1 MIRRFWLVPL
11 LAIGAVLLY
20 RRLRPSAA
28 SEATKGSWEFSGPMA
43 TAYDLLS
50 SLALDSLYKRI
61 ARRVIETI
69 PSGKVL
75 DVGCGPGR
83 LAVHL
88 AREAPGLTVTGID
101 ISPDMIALAMQRAT
115 ATNLTDRLDFQ
126 VADVGALPFPDNEF
140 DLVVSTLSLHHWPDP
155 VRGLAEIRR
164 VLKPNGQAYIYDL
177 ADWISR
183 LTHHGLPQSTVLA
196 EAPFVREAIG
206 TIWSV
211 GSVPVVTGFR
221 LGREK

>member
-1 MIRRFWLVPL
+1 MIRRSWLVPL
-11 LAIGAVLLY
+11 LAIGAILLY
-20 RRLRPSAA
+20 RRLRRSATPDA
-28 SEATKGSWEFSGPMA
+28 AKSSWEFSGPMA
-43 TAYDLLS
+43 RAYDLLFS
-50 SLALDSLYKRI
+50 SAIDSLYKRV
-61 ARRVIETI
+61 ARRVIGTT

-83 LAVHL
+83 LAAHL

-101 ISPDMIALAMQRAT
+101 ISPDMIALARQRAT

-155 VRGLAEIRR
+155 IRGLTEIRR

-177 ADWISR
+177 ADWVSR

-196 EAPFVREAIG
+196 EAPFTHEAIG

-211 GSVPVVTGFR
+211 GWVPVVTGFC